1 MPIYLNVFNLIINK
15 TAIYEKYAG
24 GVEQFRIDYGI
35 PLSKINHE
43 DDELFSLGQMN
54 ADEFDI
60 DSLKSKGLSFDN
72 DKHES
77 DDFTIVS
84 RYGELSWDA
93 KWLKYNRLFA
103 WHIDTSPDL
112 ISKMEGI
119 CKMRV
124 ADIMTEMENGNN
136 VFKTIRLMPL

>member
-1 MPIYLNVFNLIINK
+1 
-15 TAIYEKYAG
+15 
-24 GVEQFRIDYGI
+24 
-35 PLSKINHE
+35 
-43 DDELFSLGQMN
+43 MN

-84 RYGELSWDA
+84 RYGELSWDV

>member
-1 MPIYLNVFNLIINK
+1 MPVYLNVFNLIINK
-15 TAIYEKYAG
+15 TAIYEKYVG

-72 DKHES
+72 DKYES